1 MGLQANPMINLLSEV
16 AKKNL
21 TRERFSRLLIITG
34 AGLLAILVSGALLIT
49 LTLASL
55 NLQKN
60 EFSRELEA
68 AKKSPT
74 LERVEEVEANI
85 AKTNEKSRIFAQSL
99 SRENRISPVLIE
111 AISTLAPSVKI
122 SELTYNG
129 PTEFRLKGLVGAR
142 DDLLKFIEFLD
153 RSEQINEVNSPI
165 SNLLKDRN
173 IEFSISFTAASGII
187 NENPETAP

>member
-1 MGLQANPMINLLSEV
+1 MINLLSET

-21 TRERFSRLLIITG
+21 TRERFSRLLVITG
-34 AGLLAILVSGALLIT
+34 TGLFIILISSALLIMP
-49 LTLASL
+49 TLASL

-74 LERVEEVEANI
+74 LGRVEEVEVNI
-85 AKTNEKSRIFAQSL
+85 AKTNEKSRIFAQGV

-111 AISTLAPSVKI
+111 AISTLAPSIKI
-122 SELTYNG
+122 SELAYSG
-129 PTEFRLKGLVGAR
+129 PVEFRLRGLVGDR

-153 RSEQINEVNSPI
+153 KSEQIDEVNSPI